1 MKSSFNTQV
10 GNGEYRL
17 QFETDSKEH
26 YQFMQK
32 AARMCIDD
40 KLPSID
46 TQRWIPANEPPEKWA
61 YSSKRHTIHMV
72 DYLAYSQADGVMYLA
87 NWFEPAKRWL
97 ANGESVNVTHWMP
110 LPEPPKEY

>member
-46 TQRWIPANEPPEKWA
+46 TQRWIPASEPPKEWLDDKA
-61 YSSKRHTIHMV
+61 GHVI
-72 DYLAYSQADGVMYLA
+72 DYLAYSQAEGAIYLA
-87 NWFEPAKRWL
+87 NWYKPAQGWL
-97 ANGESVNVTHWMP
+97 VDGESVAISHWMP
-110 LPEPPKEY
+110 LPEPPEED